1 MTTEVERITI
11 APRLTRQ
18 QVAHELG
25 VTPKTVQNWTAKGL
39 LSAETWESPGG
50 RLYLDYDASEV
61 ARLKADMGLA

>member
-25 VTPKTVQNWTAKGL
+25 VTPKAVQNWTAKG
-39 LSAETWESPGG
+39 STIGG
-50 RLYLDYDASEV
+50 DLAKPRRAAVPRL
-61 ARLKADMGLA
+61 